1 MNNRKNIFVKS
12 IAVLLAFA
20 MIITPIGKIAVAADL
35 KEPVFA
41 YGESLTEKE
50 KQKTKETLGV
60 SDNAKSIK
68 VKIDELNYLLKDDY
82 DYYQA
87 YSSVYMIPGG
97 EGISVQILTPNT
109 ITTITERQYANA
121 AITAGASNMKIL
133 VSSVKEV
140 DGSGAL
146 AGVYKAF
153 SEQKA
158 ELPEENIKVAQEEL
172 VVTSNIT
179 ENNKDK
185 SGYSDDAL
193 NAAVAEIKVKVQDA
207 KDDAGG
213 DESKVNVGEIV
224 NDTLDNYRLDNV
236 ITESDKSQ
244 LVQLMEDFKKLK
256 LTPEQK
262 DALMHLGKTIIEK
275 GGEIIDGA
283 RTFWDNLDEGTKS
296 GIFGFF
302 EGLWNGMV
310 NFFKG
315 LLNNL

>member
-1 MNNRKNIFVKS
+1 M
-12 IAVLLAFA
+12 
-20 MIITPIGKIAVAADL
+20 
-35 KEPVFA
+35 
-41 YGESLTEKE
+41 
-50 KQKTKETLGV
+50 
-60 SDNAKSIK
+60 
-68 VKIDELNYLLKDDY
+68 
-82 DYYQA
+82 
-87 YSSVYMIPGG
+87 
-97 EGISVQILTPNT
+97 
-109 ITTITERQYANA
+109 
-121 AITAGASNMKIL
+121 
-133 VSSVKEV
+133 
-140 DGSGAL
+140 
-146 AGVYKAF
+146 
-153 SEQKA
+153 
-158 ELPEENIKVAQEEL
+158 
-172 VVTSNIT
+172 
-179 ENNKDK
+179 
-185 SGYSDDAL
+185 

-236 ITESDKSQ
+236 ITESDKRQ

-256 LTPEQK
+256 LTPEQQ